1 MIHISLFLNDI
12 SGSEI
17 IVILLFILIFFG
29 SKSIPSIAKTIGK
42 GLYQVRN
49 ATAEIQHEIKNS
61 VSDITTDIN
70 IKNILTEKQ
79 EELLAPM
86 DQIYSEIENTMHYNN
101 NTGNKETIQADEAKK
116 ETKETKDTKDTIETA
131 ELAENK
137 ENIITNSNEDNSKNN
152 DSNSDNNG

>member
-1 MIHISLFLNDI
+1 MIHIPLFLNDI

-17 IVILLFILIFFG
+17 LVVMLFILIFFG

-42 GLYQVRN
+42 GLYQIRN

-61 VSDITTDIN
+61 VSEITTDIN

-86 DQIYSEIENTMHYNN
+86 DQIYSEIENTMHYDS
-101 NTGNKETIQADEAKK
+101 NTGNKESIQVVEETAATTA
-116 ETKETKDTKDTIETA
+116 TKE
-131 ELAENK
+131 LVENK
-137 ENIITNSNEDNSKNN
+137 ENIITNSNEDNNKNN

>member
-1 MIHISLFLNDI
+1 MIHIPLFLNDI

-17 IVILLFILIFFG
+17 LVVMLFILIFFG

-42 GLYQVRN
+42 GLYQIRN

-61 VSDITTDIN
+61 VSEITTDIN

-86 DQIYSEIENTMHYNN
+86 DQVYSEIENTIHYDN
-101 NTGNKETIQADEAKK
+101 NTGNKESIQAVEETAATTA
-116 ETKETKDTKDTIETA
+116 TKE
-131 ELAENK
+131 LVENK
-137 ENIITNSNEDNSKNN
+137 ENIITNSNEDNNKNN

>member
-1 MIHISLFLNDI
+1 M
-12 SGSEI
+12 
-17 IVILLFILIFFG
+17 LFILIFFG

-42 GLYQVRN
+42 GLYQIRN

-61 VSDITTDIN
+61 VSEITTDIN

-86 DQIYSEIENTMHYNN
+86 DQIYSEIENTMHYDS
-101 NTGNKETIQADEAKK
+101 NTGNKESIQVVEATTA
-116 ETKETKDTKDTIETA
+116 TKE
-131 ELAENK
+131 LVENK
-137 ENIITNSNEDNSKNN
+137 ENIITNSNEDNNKNN

>member
-1 MIHISLFLNDI
+1 MIHIPLFLNDI

-29 SKSIPSIAKTIGK
+29 SKSIPSIAKTLGK
-42 GLYQVRN
+42 GLYQIRN

-86 DQIYSEIENTMHYNN
+86 DQIYSEIENTIHYES
-101 NTGNKETIQADEAKK
+101 NTGNKEPIQAVEELK
-116 ETKETKDTKDTIETA
+116 EKS
-131 ELAENK
+131 ELLENK
-137 ENIITNSNEDNSKNN
+137 ENTITNSNEVNSNNN

>member
-1 MIHISLFLNDI
+1 MIHFPLFLNDI

-17 IVILLFILIFFG
+17 LVIMLFILIFFG

-42 GLYQVRN
+42 GLYQIRN

-61 VSDITTDIN
+61 VSEITTDIN

-86 DQIYSEIENTMHYNN
+86 DQIYSEIENTMHYDG
-101 NTGNKETIQADEAKK
+101 NTGNKESIQVVEETAATTA
-116 ETKETKDTKDTIETA
+116 TKE
-131 ELAENK
+131 LVENK
-137 ENIITNSNEDNSKNN
+137 ENIITNSNEDNNKNN

>member
-1 MIHISLFLNDI
+1 MIHIPLFLNDI

-17 IVILLFILIFFG
+17 LVVMLFILIFFG

-42 GLYQVRN
+42 GLYQIRN

-61 VSDITTDIN
+61 VSEITTDIN

-86 DQIYSEIENTMHYNN
+86 DQIYSEIENTIHYDN
-101 NTGNKETIQADEAKK
+101 NTGNKESIQAAE
-116 ETKETKDTKDTIETA
+116 ETAVTAATA
-131 ELAENK
+131 ELVENK
-137 ENIITNSNEDNSKNN
+137 ENIITNSNEDNNKNN

>member
-1 MIHISLFLNDI
+1 MIHIPLFLNDI

-17 IVILLFILIFFG
+17 LVIMLFILMFFG

-42 GLYQVRN
+42 GLYQIRN

-61 VSDITTDIN
+61 VSEITTDIN

-86 DQIYSEIENTMHYNN
+86 DQIYSEIENTMHYDN
-101 NTGNKETIQADEAKK
+101 NTGNKETIQTVEA
-116 ETKETKDTKDTIETA
+116 TTA
-131 ELAENK
+131 TTELLENK

>member
-1 MIHISLFLNDI
+1 MIHIPLFLNDI

-17 IVILLFILIFFG
+17 LVIMLFILIFFG

-42 GLYQVRN
+42 GLYQIRN

-86 DQIYSEIENTMHYNN
+86 DQIYSEIENTMHYDN
-101 NTGNKETIQADEAKK
+101 NTGNKEPIQTVE
-116 ETKETKDTKDTIETA
+116 ETAATTETA
-131 ELAENK
+131 ELVKNK

-152 DSNSDNNG
+152 DSSSDNNG

>member
-1 MIHISLFLNDI
+1 MIHIPLFLNDI

-17 IVILLFILIFFG
+17 LVIMLFILIFFG

-42 GLYQVRN
+42 GLYQIRN

-86 DQIYSEIENTMHYNN
+86 DQIYSEIENTIHYDN
-101 NTGNKETIQADEAKK
+101 NTGNKEPIQAVE
-116 ETKETKDTKDTIETA
+116 ETAATTETA
-131 ELAENK
+131 ELVENK

-152 DSNSDNNG
+152 DSSSDNNG

>member
-1 MIHISLFLNDI
+1 MIHIPLFLNDI

-17 IVILLFILIFFG
+17 LVIMLFILIFFG

-86 DQIYSEIENTMHYNN
+86 DQIYSEIENTMHYDN
-101 NTGNKETIQADEAKK
+101 NTGNKESILAVE
-116 ETKETKDTKDTIETA
+116 ETKDTIETA
-131 ELAENK
+131 ELVENK

-152 DSNSDNNG
+152 DTNSDNNG

>member
-1 MIHISLFLNDI
+1 MIHIPLFLNDI

-17 IVILLFILIFFG
+17 LVIMLFILMFFG

-42 GLYQVRN
+42 GLYQIRN

-86 DQIYSEIENTMHYNN
+86 DQVYSEIENTMHYDN
-101 NTGNKETIQADEAKK
+101 NTGNKESILAVEAV
-116 ETKETKDTKDTIETA
+116 ETA
-131 ELAENK
+131 ELVENK
-137 ENIITNSNEDNSKNN
+137 ENIITNSNEVNSKNN

>member
-1 MIHISLFLNDI
+1 MIHIPLFLNDI

-17 IVILLFILIFFG
+17 LVVMLFILIFFG

-42 GLYQVRN
+42 GLYQIRN

-61 VSDITTDIN
+61 VSEITTDIN

-86 DQIYSEIENTMHYNN
+86 DQIYSEIENTIHYDN
-101 NTGNKETIQADEAKK
+101 NTGNKESIQAVEETAATTA
-116 ETKETKDTKDTIETA
+116 TKE
-131 ELAENK
+131 LVENK
-137 ENIITNSNEDNSKNN
+137 ENIITNSNEDNNKNN

>member
-1 MIHISLFLNDI
+1 MIHFPLFLNDI

-17 IVILLFILIFFG
+17 LVIMLFILIFFG

-42 GLYQVRN
+42 GLYQIRN

-86 DQIYSEIENTMHYNN
+86 DQIYSEIENTIHYDN
-101 NTGNKETIQADEAKK
+101 NTGNKESIQAVEVTAA
-116 ETKETKDTKDTIETA
+116 TA
-131 ELAENK
+131 ELVENK
-137 ENIITNSNEDNSKNN
+137 ENIITNSNEDNNKNN

>member
-1 MIHISLFLNDI
+1 MIHIPLFLNDI

-17 IVILLFILIFFG
+17 LVIMLFILIFFG

-42 GLYQVRN
+42 GLYQIRN

-86 DQIYSEIENTMHYNN
+86 DQVYSEIENTMHYDN
-101 NTGNKETIQADEAKK
+101 NTGNKESILAVEAA
-116 ETKETKDTKDTIETA
+116 ETA
-131 ELAENK
+131 ELVENK

-152 DSNSDNNG
+152 DSSSDNNG

>member
-1 MIHISLFLNDI
+1 MIHIPLFLNDI

-17 IVILLFILIFFG
+17 LVIMLFILIFFG

-42 GLYQVRN
+42 GLYQIRN

-61 VSDITTDIN
+61 VSEITTDIN

-86 DQIYSEIENTMHYNN
+86 DQIYSEIENTIHYDN
-101 NTGNKETIQADEAKK
+101 NTGNKESIQAVE
-116 ETKETKDTKDTIETA
+116 ETAVTAATA
-131 ELAENK
+131 ELVENK
-137 ENIITNSNEDNSKNN
+137 ENIITNSNEDNNKNN

>member
-1 MIHISLFLNDI
+1 MIHIPLFLNDI

-17 IVILLFILIFFG
+17 LVIMLFILIFFG

-61 VSDITTDIN
+61 VSEITTDIN

-86 DQIYSEIENTMHYNN
+86 DQIYSEIENTMHYDN
-101 NTGNKETIQADEAKK
+101 NTGNKETIQAVEA
-116 ETKETKDTKDTIETA
+116 TA
-131 ELAENK
+131 ATTELVENK

>member
-1 MIHISLFLNDI
+1 MIHFPLFLNDI

-17 IVILLFILIFFG
+17 LVIMLFILIFFG

-86 DQIYSEIENTMHYNN
+86 DQIYSEIENTMHYDN
-101 NTGNKETIQADEAKK
+101 NTGNKESILAVE
-116 ETKETKDTKDTIETA
+116 ETKDTIETA
-131 ELAENK
+131 ELVENK
-137 ENIITNSNEDNSKNN
+137 ENIITNSNEDNNKNN
-152 DSNSDNNG
+152 DTNSDNNG

>member
-1 MIHISLFLNDI
+1 MIHFPLFLNDI

-17 IVILLFILIFFG
+17 LVILLFILIFFG

-86 DQIYSEIENTMHYNN
+86 DQIYSEIENTMHYDN
-101 NTGNKETIQADEAKK
+101 NTGNKESILAVE
-116 ETKETKDTKDTIETA
+116 ETKDTIETA
-131 ELAENK
+131 ELVENK

-152 DSNSDNNG
+152 DTNSDNNG

>member
-1 MIHISLFLNDI
+1 MIHIPLFLNDI

-17 IVILLFILIFFG
+17 LVIMLFILIFFG

-42 GLYQVRN
+42 GLYQIRN

-61 VSDITTDIN
+61 VSEITTDIN

-86 DQIYSEIENTMHYNN
+86 DQIYSEIENTMHYDN
-101 NTGNKETIQADEAKK
+101 NTGNKETIQTVEA
-116 ETKETKDTKDTIETA
+116 TA
-131 ELAENK
+131 ATTELVENK

>member
-1 MIHISLFLNDI
+1 MIHFPLFLNDI

-17 IVILLFILIFFG
+17 LVIMLFILIFFG

-86 DQIYSEIENTMHYNN
+86 DQIYSEIENTMHYDN
-101 NTGNKETIQADEAKK
+101 NTG
-116 ETKETKDTKDTIETA
+116 TKESILAVEETKDTIETA
-131 ELAENK
+131 ELVENK

-152 DSNSDNNG
+152 DTNSDNNG

>member
-1 MIHISLFLNDI
+1 MIHIPLFLNDI

-17 IVILLFILIFFG
+17 LVIMLFILIFFG

-42 GLYQVRN
+42 GLYQIRN

-86 DQIYSEIENTMHYNN
+86 DQVYSEIENTMHYDN
-101 NTGNKETIQADEAKK
+101 NTGNKESILAVE
-116 ETKETKDTKDTIETA
+116 ETKDTIETA
-131 ELAENK
+131 ELVENK
-137 ENIITNSNEDNSKNN
+137 ENIITNSNEVNSKNN

>member
-1 MIHISLFLNDI
+1 MIHIPLFLNDI

-17 IVILLFILIFFG
+17 LVIMLFILIFFG

-42 GLYQVRN
+42 GLYQIRN

-86 DQIYSEIENTMHYNN
+86 DQVYSEIENTMHYDN
-101 NTGNKETIQADEAKK
+101 NTGNKESILAVEAA
-116 ETKETKDTKDTIETA
+116 ETA
-131 ELAENK
+131 ELVENK
-137 ENIITNSNEDNSKNN
+137 ENIITNSNEVNSKNN

>member
-1 MIHISLFLNDI
+1 MIHIPLFLNDI

-17 IVILLFILIFFG
+17 LVIMLFILIFFG

-42 GLYQVRN
+42 GLYQIRN

-61 VSDITTDIN
+61 VSEITTDIN

-86 DQIYSEIENTMHYNN
+86 DQVYSEIENTMHYDN
-101 NTGNKETIQADEAKK
+101 NTGNKESILAVEAA
-116 ETKETKDTKDTIETA
+116 ETA
-131 ELAENK
+131 ELVENK
-137 ENIITNSNEDNSKNN
+137 ENIITNSNEVNSKNN

>member
-1 MIHISLFLNDI
+1 MIHFPLFLNDI

-17 IVILLFILIFFG
+17 LVIMLFILIFFG

-42 GLYQVRN
+42 GLYQIRN

-61 VSDITTDIN
+61 VSEITTDIN

-86 DQIYSEIENTMHYNN
+86 DQIYSEIENTIHYDN
-101 NTGNKETIQADEAKK
+101 NTGNKESIQAVEETAATTA
-116 ETKETKDTKDTIETA
+116 TKE
-131 ELAENK
+131 LVENK
-137 ENIITNSNEDNSKNN
+137 ENIITNSNEDNNKNN

>member
-1 MIHISLFLNDI
+1 M
-12 SGSEI
+12 
-17 IVILLFILIFFG
+17 FFG

-42 GLYQVRN
+42 GLYQIRN

-86 DQIYSEIENTMHYNN
+86 DQIYSEIENTMHYDN
-101 NTGNKETIQADEAKK
+101 NTGNKEPIQTVE
-116 ETKETKDTKDTIETA
+116 ETAATTETA
-131 ELAENK
+131 ELVENK

-152 DSNSDNNG
+152 DSSSDNNG

>member
-1 MIHISLFLNDI
+1 MIHFPLFLNDI

-17 IVILLFILIFFG
+17 LVIMLFILIFFG

-86 DQIYSEIENTMHYNN
+86 DQIYSEIENTMHYDN
-101 NTGNKETIQADEAKK
+101 NTGNKESILAVE
-116 ETKETKDTKDTIETA
+116 ETKDTIETA
-131 ELAENK
+131 ELVENK

-152 DSNSDNNG
+152 DTNSDNNG

>member
-1 MIHISLFLNDI
+1 MIHIPLFLNDI

-17 IVILLFILIFFG
+17 LVIMLFILIFFG

-42 GLYQVRN
+42 GLYQIRN

-86 DQIYSEIENTMHYNN
+86 DQIYSEIENTMHYDN
-101 NTGNKETIQADEAKK
+101 NTGNKETIQTVEA
-116 ETKETKDTKDTIETA
+116 TA
-131 ELAENK
+131 ATTELVENK

>member
-1 MIHISLFLNDI
+1 MIHIPLFLNDI

-17 IVILLFILIFFG
+17 LVVMLFILIFFG

-42 GLYQVRN
+42 GLYQIRN

-61 VSDITTDIN
+61 VSEITTDIN

-86 DQIYSEIENTMHYNN
+86 DQIYSEIENTMHYDS
-101 NTGNKETIQADEAKK
+101 NTGNKESIQVVEATTA
-116 ETKETKDTKDTIETA
+116 TKE
-131 ELAENK
+131 LVENK

>member
-1 MIHISLFLNDI
+1 MIHIPLFLNDI

-17 IVILLFILIFFG
+17 LVIMLFILMFFG

-42 GLYQVRN
+42 GLYQIRN

-86 DQIYSEIENTMHYNN
+86 DQIYSEIENTMHYDN
-101 NTGNKETIQADEAKK
+101 NTGNKEPIQTVE
-116 ETKETKDTKDTIETA
+116 ETAATTETA
-131 ELAENK
+131 ELVENK

-152 DSNSDNNG
+152 DSSSDNNG

>member
-1 MIHISLFLNDI
+1 MIHIPLFLNDI

-17 IVILLFILIFFG
+17 LVIMLFILIFFG

-42 GLYQVRN
+42 GLYQIRN

-86 DQIYSEIENTMHYNN
+86 DQIYSEIENTMHYDNTNGNN
-101 NTGNKETIQADEAKK
+101 EPIQAVETITEKS
-116 ETKETKDTKDTIETA
+116 
-131 ELAENK
+131 ELVENK
-137 ENIITNSNEDNSKNN
+137 ENIISNSNEVNSKNN

>member
-1 MIHISLFLNDI
+1 MIHIPLFLNDI

-17 IVILLFILIFFG
+17 LVVMLFILIFFG

-42 GLYQVRN
+42 GLYQIRN

-61 VSDITTDIN
+61 VSEITTDIN

-86 DQIYSEIENTMHYNN
+86 DQIYSEIENTMHYDN
-101 NTGNKETIQADEAKK
+101 NTGNKESIQAVE
-116 ETKETKDTKDTIETA
+116 ETAVTAATA
-131 ELAENK
+131 ELVENK
-137 ENIITNSNEDNSKNN
+137 ENIITNSNEDNNKNN

>member
-1 MIHISLFLNDI
+1 MIHIPLFLNDI

-17 IVILLFILIFFG
+17 LVIMLFILIFFG

-42 GLYQVRN
+42 GLYQIRN

-61 VSDITTDIN
+61 VSEITTDIN

-86 DQIYSEIENTMHYNN
+86 DQIYSEIENTIHYDN
-101 NTGNKETIQADEAKK
+101 NTGNKESIQAVE
-116 ETKETKDTKDTIETA
+116 ETAVTAVTA
-131 ELAENK
+131 ELVENK
-137 ENIITNSNEDNSKNN
+137 ENIITNSNEDNNKNN

>member
-1 MIHISLFLNDI
+1 MIHIPLFLNDI

-17 IVILLFILIFFG
+17 LVIMLFILIFFG

-42 GLYQVRN
+42 GLYQIRN

-61 VSDITTDIN
+61 VSEITTDIN

-86 DQIYSEIENTMHYNN
+86 DQVYSEIENTMHYDN
-101 NTGNKETIQADEAKK
+101 NTGNKETIQTVEA
-116 ETKETKDTKDTIETA
+116 TA
-131 ELAENK
+131 ATTELVENK

>member
-1 MIHISLFLNDI
+1 MIHFPLFLNDI

-17 IVILLFILIFFG
+17 LVIMLFILIFFG

-42 GLYQVRN
+42 GLYQIRN

-61 VSDITTDIN
+61 VSEITTDIN

-86 DQIYSEIENTMHYNN
+86 DQIYSEIENTMHYDN
-101 NTGNKETIQADEAKK
+101 NTGNKESIQAVE
-116 ETKETKDTKDTIETA
+116 ETAVTAATA
-131 ELAENK
+131 ELVENK
-137 ENIITNSNEDNSKNN
+137 ENIITNSNEDNNKNN

>member
-1 MIHISLFLNDI
+1 MIHIPLFLNDI

-17 IVILLFILIFFG
+17 LVIMLFILIFFG

-42 GLYQVRN
+42 GLYQIRN

-61 VSDITTDIN
+61 VSEITTDIN

-86 DQIYSEIENTMHYNN
+86 DQIYSEIENTIHYDN
-101 NTGNKETIQADEAKK
+101 NTGNKEPIQAVE
-116 ETKETKDTKDTIETA
+116 ETAATTETA
-131 ELAENK
+131 ELVENK

>member
-1 MIHISLFLNDI
+1 MIHFPLFLNDI

-17 IVILLFILIFFG
+17 LVIMLFILIFFG

-42 GLYQVRN
+42 GLYQIRN

-61 VSDITTDIN
+61 VSEITTDIN

-86 DQIYSEIENTMHYNN
+86 DQIYSEIENTIHYDN
-101 NTGNKETIQADEAKK
+101 NTGNKESIQAVEETAATAGATTATTA
-116 ETKETKDTKDTIETA
+116 TKE
-131 ELAENK
+131 LVENK

>member
-1 MIHISLFLNDI
+1 MIHIPLFLNDI

-17 IVILLFILIFFG
+17 LVIMLFILIFFG

-42 GLYQVRN
+42 GLYQIRN

-86 DQIYSEIENTMHYNN
+86 DQIYSEIENTMHYDN
-101 NTGNKETIQADEAKK
+101 NTGNKEPIQTVE
-116 ETKETKDTKDTIETA
+116 ETAATTETA
-131 ELAENK
+131 ELVENK

-152 DSNSDNNG
+152 DSSSDNNG

>member
-1 MIHISLFLNDI
+1 MIHIPLFLNDI

-17 IVILLFILIFFG
+17 LVIMLFILIFFG

-42 GLYQVRN
+42 GLYQIRN

-61 VSDITTDIN
+61 VSEITTDIN

-86 DQIYSEIENTMHYNN
+86 DQIYSEIENTMHYDS
-101 NTGNKETIQADEAKK
+101 NTGNKESIQVVEATTA
-116 ETKETKDTKDTIETA
+116 TKE
-131 ELAENK
+131 LVENK

-152 DSNSDNNG
+152 DTNSDNNG

>member
-1 MIHISLFLNDI
+1 MIHIPLFLNDI

-17 IVILLFILIFFG
+17 LVVMLFILIFFG

-42 GLYQVRN
+42 GLYQIRN

-61 VSDITTDIN
+61 VSEITTDIN

-86 DQIYSEIENTMHYNN
+86 DQIYSEIENTMHYDS
-101 NTGNKETIQADEAKK
+101 NTGNKESIQVVEATTA
-116 ETKETKDTKDTIETA
+116 TKE
-131 ELAENK
+131 LVENK

-152 DSNSDNNG
+152 DTNSDNNG